1 MFKAYCSNNTIKL
14 NNKSLNILLTG
25 FEPFGGSDINSS
37 WETAV
42 RVGQLSPK
50 GVAVETVQLPVSFKR
65 AGEAIRE
72 ALRERHP
79 DVLVMLGQRGKG
91 TSIDIERIAI
101 NLMDS
106 VNPDNDGYQPQEQ
119 AIVKG
124 GESAYFSNLPVKAL
138 RDALLQKNIPARV
151 SNSAGLYVCNST
163 YYNALEEIRGQQL
176 STKVVFVHLPKI
188 SVDFPLAMLV
198 EAVKIIIDT
207 MITIGEDEQIG

>member
-1 MFKAYCSNNTIKL
+1 MRKV
-14 NNKSLNILLTG
+14 LLTG
-25 FEPFGGSDINSS
+25 FEPFGSSDINAS

-42 RVGQLSPK
+42 RVEQLSPK
-50 GVAVETVQLPVSFKR
+50 GVVVETMQLPVSFKR
-65 AGEAIRE
+65 AGEAIRK
-72 ALRERHP
+72 ALREKHP
-79 DVLVMLGQRGKG
+79 NVVVMLGQRGKG
-91 TSIDIERIAI
+91 TSIDIERIAV

-124 GESAYFSNLPVKAL
+124 GESAYFSNLPVKVL

-163 YYNALEEIRGQQL
+163 YYNALEEIHKHQL
-176 STKVVFVHLPKI
+176 SIKAVFVHLPKI
-188 SVDFPLAMLV
+188 STDFPLAKLA

-207 MITIGEDEQIG
+207 MITIGEDEQIR